1 MERCI
6 NVSTYRVLLD
16 EDGSRPSHRSLLHAS
31 SSRLNLA
38 TGHDRIC
45 DQRLMPGRTVAVLQ
59 AAILQLALQLLLRDR
74 LLPDYAFEELLECT
88 DPRVQ
93 SFDFCL

>member
-1 MERCI
+1 
-6 NVSTYRVLLD
+6 
-16 EDGSRPSHRSLLHAS
+16 
-31 SSRLNLA
+31 
-38 TGHDRIC
+38 
-45 DQRLMPGRTVAVLQ
+45 MPGHTVAVLQ

-93 SFDFCL
+93 SFDFRLSF